1 MPLADDI
8 NAGKSAI
15 ITRAIGLLD
24 WASGILDW
32 IVGQKWTQGGTADA
46 KIH

>member
-1 MPLADDI
+1 MMSMPVKVQLER
-8 NAGKSAI
+8 
-15 ITRAIGLLD
+15 RAIGLLD

-32 IVGQKWTQGGTADA
+32 TVGQKWTQGGTVDA